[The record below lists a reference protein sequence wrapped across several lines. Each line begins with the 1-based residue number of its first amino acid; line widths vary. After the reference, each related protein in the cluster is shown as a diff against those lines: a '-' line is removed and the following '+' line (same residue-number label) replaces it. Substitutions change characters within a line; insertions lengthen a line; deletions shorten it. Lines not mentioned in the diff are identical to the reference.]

1 MFCLGYR
8 RKWRNDWPAEWWKPA
23 TDSDHFPSA
32 NEEFFRWWFQTLA
45 AHWRRRLIWWDT
57 LLLVTASAGSFIN
70 SARSIRFAWCAVR
83 LAPPGM
89 QISVANYSSRA
100 SIDRAAACFYWRT
113 DGIVAGRAVTPSS
126 CSAVYIPCTP
136 VRNYKWMP
144 FNYIVL
150 ASTCKSNGPGVS
162 KRERLRYFQSDLG
175 SRLAVLIKVPPA
187 PATACV
193 LMAPSDII
201 CISISHFADARPCR
215 GPIRWQTFT
224 QLILNNF
231 PAVSYSS

>member
-1 MFCLGYR
+1 M
-8 RKWRNDWPAEWWKPA
+8 
-23 TDSDHFPSA
+23 
-32 NEEFFRWWFQTLA
+32 
-45 AHWRRRLIWWDT
+45 
-57 LLLVTASAGSFIN
+57 TASAGSFVN

-136 VRNYKWMP
+136 LWNYKWMP

-150 ASTCKSNGPGVS
+150 ASTCKSNGPWVT
-162 KRERLRYFQSDLG
+162 KRELLRCIQSDLG
-175 SRLAVLIKVPPA
+175 SSLTVLIKVSLA
-187 PATACV
+187 PAAACV

-201 CISISHFADARPCR
+201 CISISHF
-215 GPIRWQTFT
+215 TSVSLT
-224 QLILNNF
+224 LNQATRSF
-231 PAVSYSS
+231 SSIE

>member
-1 MFCLGYR
+1 M
-8 RKWRNDWPAEWWKPA
+8 
-23 TDSDHFPSA
+23 
-32 NEEFFRWWFQTLA
+32 
-45 AHWRRRLIWWDT
+45 
-57 LLLVTASAGSFIN
+57 TASAGSFIN

-136 VRNYKWMP
+136 LRNYKWMP

-175 SRLAVLIKVPPA
+175 SRLAVLIKVSPA
-187 PATACV
+187 RAAACV
-193 LMAPSDII
+193 LMAPLDIM
-201 CISISHFADARPCR
+201 C
-215 GPIRWQTFT
+215 T
-224 QLILNNF
+224 
-231 PAVSYSS
+231 Y